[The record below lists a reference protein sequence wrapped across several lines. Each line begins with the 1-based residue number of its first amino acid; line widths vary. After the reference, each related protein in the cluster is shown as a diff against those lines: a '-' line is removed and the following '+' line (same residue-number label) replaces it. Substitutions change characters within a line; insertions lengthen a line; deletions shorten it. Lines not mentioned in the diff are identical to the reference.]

1 MSYSGG
7 QHILSMVALRHFRHP
22 IGPFERSARRLYSD
36 TLRRLGFVPHV
47 MRAQGAR
54 FVVDPSYF
62 IDRCIA
68 HFGMWEEAQLE
79 DLAGLAR
86 RHRIDVFLDIGAN
99 SGFYSVMFAVKN
111 LAERII
117 AFEPDPGN
125 YARLMANLK
134 ANDLAGRV
142 EAVPFAIG
150 DADSEVTL
158 FEGARYNR
166 GESTIVVP
174 EQTPQEVKFQ
184 VRQQRFDDAYAI
196 AGKTLIVKMDV
207 EGYEFQALAGMERTL
222 GGNACY
228 MQIEH
233 YGDRH
238 EELKA
243 RMAGLGYRYLH
254 THDIDLFFTNM
265 PDIG

>member
-1 MSYSGG
+1 MP
-7 QHILSMVALRHFRHP
+7 ALRHFRSP
-22 IGPFERSARRLYSD
+22 ALFERSARRLYSE
-36 TLRRLGFVPHV
+36 TLQRLGRVPYMV
-47 MRAQGAR
+47 RAQGAR
-54 FVVDPSYF
+54 FVVDPSDL

-68 HFGMWEEAQLE
+68 LYGMWDEIQLE
-79 DLAGLAR
+79 ELAELANR
-86 RHRIDVFLDIGAN
+86 RKIDVFVDIGAN
-99 SGFYSVMFAVKN
+99 TGFYSVMFAVKN
-111 LAERII
+111 LAERIV

-125 YARLMANLK
+125 FARLTANLR
-134 ANDLAGRV
+134 ANDLAGRI
-142 EAVPFAIG
+142 EAVPLAIG

-174 EQTPQEVKFQ
+174 EQTPQEVKFRVRQ
-184 VRQQRFDDAYAI
+184 VRLDDAYAI

-207 EGYEFQALAGMERTL
+207 EGYEFHALDGMQRTL
-222 GGNACY
+222 RDNACY

-233 YGDRH
+233 YGERH

-243 RMAGLGYRYLH
+243 RMAGYGYRYLH